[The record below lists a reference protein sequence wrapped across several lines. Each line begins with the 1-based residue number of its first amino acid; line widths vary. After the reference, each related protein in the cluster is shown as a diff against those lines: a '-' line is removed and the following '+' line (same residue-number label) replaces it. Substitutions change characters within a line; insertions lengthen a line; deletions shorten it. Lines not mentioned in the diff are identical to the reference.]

1 MYAARL
7 ARRSGQPGN
16 RYLTVKLRGRAE
28 APDGAEGAQSLSA
41 RGGKRITDP
50 PTMVIQRPMQAFAL
64 RRDLIVSA
72 AQELYE
78 TEPVTEWVRHYCNTA
93 PLIGADVT
101 FQTRTS
107 SASPSHCRRDIR
119 HHEIQMDG

>member
-28 APDGAEGAQSLSA
+28 APDGADGAEGAQSLSA
-41 RGGKRITDP
+41 RGGKRITEP
-50 PTMVIQRPMQAFAL
+50 PTIVIQRPIQAFAL

-93 PLIGADVT
+93 PLIG
-101 FQTRTS
+101 
-107 SASPSHCRRDIR
+107 
-119 HHEIQMDG
+119 